1 MAISLSG
8 KSVISSSLIIHSAMR
23 DLCLDNNKR
32 EELHFVDSRIVI
44 GHNNLKKR
52 LSKNGKD

>member
-44 GHNNLKKR
+44 GHNNLKK
-52 LSKNGKD
+52 KAKQEW